1 MMMQTLWQDLR
12 YGARRWLKKSSF
24 KLIVVFAL
32 MLPGGILTAGH
43 SSIALTLTL
52 QNQQPDKSAE
62 QVNQNIQALKGLPA
76 SQLLPV
82 MHQMRAALGVRCDY
96 CHIAENG
103 KYWLD
108 DKPAK
113 QTARRMLRMVAEI
126 NQNHFGGQPVVTCN
140 TCHRG
145 STAPVAMPGVNQGA
159 FANTTRA
166 EPGTPPPDPLP
177 ALDTIL
183 EKYVQALGG
192 RVALESIKSRMTRLT
207 LLRPKLVNAGTPSA
221 AMIARAESWTVEIT
235 QQAPDKYLSV
245 MTTPDGVIT
254 QGFNG
259 SVGWVKSASGQRAMS
274 NAAIARIKQQADL
287 QQELKLKE
295 RYAKLIVTGKERVA
309 EREAWVIEA
318 LTPEQ
323 RREKLFFDAQS
334 GLLLR
339 RVSLTR
345 TALGDDPEQ
354 TDYEDYRA
362 VDGVKLPFRI
372 TVSYLDDNH
381 YGTARIVS
389 EVQQNLTLK
398 DAQFDPPPPGKQ
410 L

>member
-1 MMMQTLWQDLR
+1 MRPIWQDLC
-12 YGARRWLKKSSF
+12 YGTRMLRKQPGFL
-24 KLIVVFAL
+24 LIAIIVFIPASGL
-32 MLPGGILTAGH
+32 LTVCR
-43 SSIALTLTL
+43 SSITLVRAT
-52 QNQQPDKSAE
+52 QNQEVDKPVE
-62 QVNQNIQALKGLPA
+62 QVHKNIQVLKGLPA

-103 KYWLD
+103 KYGLD

-113 QTARRMLRMVAEI
+113 QAARRMLRMVMEI
-126 NQNHFGGQPVVTCN
+126 NQRHFGGQPAVTCN

-145 STAPVAMPGVNQGA
+145 SIAPVAMPGVKQGA
-159 FANTTRA
+159 FANTTWT
-166 EPGTPPPDPLP
+166 EPGTPPSEPLP
-177 ALDTIL
+177 SVDAIL

-192 RVALESIKSRMTRLT
+192 KAAIESIRNRTTRLT
-207 LLRPKLVNAGTPSA
+207 LLKPKLVNAGTPSA
-221 AMIARAESWTVEIT
+221 AMIARAEAWTVEIT

-245 MTTPDGVIT
+245 TTTPDGVIT

-259 SVGWVKSASGQRAMS
+259 AVGWVKTASGQRAMS
-274 NAAIARIKQQADL
+274 SAALAQIKRQSDL

-295 RYAKLIVTGKERVA
+295 RYAKLTVTGKETLADRA
-309 EREAWVIEA
+309 AWVIDA

-323 RREKLFFDAQS
+323 RREQLFFDVQT

-339 RVSLTR
+339 RLVLTR
-345 TALGDDPEQ
+345 TTLGDDPEQ

-362 VDGVKLPFRI
+362 VDGVKLPFKI

-381 YGTARIVS
+381 YGTARLIL
-389 EVQQNLTLK
+389 EVGQNTRIEAAK
-398 DAQFDPPPPGKQ
+398 FDPPPTEK
-410 L
+410 